1 MATHGIAVITSPF
14 QKSKDGE
21 EVEGFRT
28 SIKEVKLHTPEAKR
42 NRANTFS
49 TRLLAC
55 CKTSTNKAVKA
66 RQLISGIKAHKFILE
81 LLSDI

>member
-1 MATHGIAVITSPF
+1 MATHGIAVITIPF

-42 NRANTFS
+42 NRANTLS

-55 CKTSTNKAVKA
+55 CKTSINKTANV
-66 RQLISGIKAHKFILE
+66 RQLMSGIKPHKFTWKFPP
-81 LLSDI
+81 DT

>member
-1 MATHGIAVITSPF
+1 MATITITF

-42 NRANTFS
+42 NRANTLS

-55 CKTSTNKAVKA
+55 CRTSINKAAKA
-66 RQLISGIKAHKFILE
+66 RQLMSGIMAHKFT
-81 LLSDI
+81 SKFPSGT